1 MQTYEEY
8 LASLQEG
15 QEPLSKE
22 EFDLQ
27 QNQNVEEVEEVE
39 RSAEELAEIQQ
50 NFNQVVSDLPEDNKV
65 NLSFSIAE
73 QAGLSDFGGS
83 GSKRVSEK
91 EFMSSDYA
99 FNRAL
104 EVYDKV
110 SSKDFMADV
119 TEDEIK
125 KEAANIYFDTA
136 NILDY
141 EAEEDKGDKSPE
153 ATALRKFRN
162 TKLREINPETI
173 GTKGY
178 PKGRP
183 YTDQEIAALPEFQEL
198 KRKRQKKFT
207 TPEEYEAYRK
217 ETLGDKYNDFLK
229 WESGDKNIEIP
240 LSAIQAGEDKI
251 FADKLNV
258 AFRDMFDGPG
268 GELIQKN
275 VEILSSLN
283 KNPQEQ
289 FESTVKVK
297 ELIEA
302 DQKIIAQK
310 ENALI
315 KAQQPF
321 VDNINNTK
329 KEIDDLGFS
338 VFDTVGTLEINE
350 DGSIAGGDYITV
362 DYDEAEKKVAE
373 YNDLV
378 EKYKEA
384 YVEYEKQDF
393 EGQYN
398 ILVKDQQNLQK
409 TINKYNSDI
418 QKYAQTGEQ
427 ASKDFLI
434 AKAAGYDYSLTYR
447 AGAAMEDFF
456 IKGGRNFATL
466 TGQTGLKVIKA
477 LVDNPGLEAGI
488 EHTIKNMSESL
499 ANYNQRLAK
508 EREEKLPPALTLDD
522 VEFGASGNGVL
533 QYIGEA
539 LADNSPSIITTFIP
553 AGAAIAG
560 SLKVAGAAGKGF
572 GVMRAAVEAQKAYGL
587 YAMRAAQGIFF
598 AGESGGKYGDILVE
612 EYNKKDRI
620 KQIDD
625 LIDKGGL
632 TDAMR
637 NDLIDEKESLNQM
650 LNTNFS
656 FAQKAFASYG
666 FGATAA
672 LAETMGSLK
681 LVSSV
686 GKAASAYGK
695 IAVKKELY
703 KNATKF
709 SGVLAKGFIRGLRP
723 AITKAMPSEVFEEA
737 FTQIGH
743 NAIDVIALNEDKSI
757 LEGLNADFFVKTAIT
772 SFAIMGPTTMNNTR
786 QILQNEFKTKNE
798 IAQNSKDV
806 NELIVIQQQLEGLK
820 GPQRNELNKRRR
832 ALVKKLGF
840 YDAQILN
847 KLNSMTTSEIKE
859 VAEIGRQQRALATNM
874 RGLAGTGGSIDQNNE
889 YVKAKKSIEDQFNN
903 LENRKNELLGRH
915 DQKMLDKMT
924 QMNKELGIS
933 PNLDLAYSLG
943 LNDFAT
949 NAALTMSD
957 AGKKF
962 TKITSED
969 FNNPEAI
976 RKQLKAEGYT
986 DSQIE
991 TVVEKFTGDTASNAM
1006 YFPETGDILINQGA
1020 IDIRMHSLPAG
1031 QANYAALAPLEELFH
1046 ATISQKGLRVEGE
1059 LRKDAEQSTQQL
1071 LDLIKGKMEVGTPA
1085 QKQKLQ
1091 DLLKRVEL
1099 YKKDGKY
1106 NYEEMLAQ
1114 VNNAMLMG
1122 ALNSSDFVSLPSLK
1136 SFLNKAIS
1144 KIMGDPAW
1152 MLELNEASDVAEF
1165 MRNWQNNILEDKA
1178 VLDQTPPED
1187 EVVAAKPT
1195 IREEAPLESIG
1206 ELPQA
1211 TQAYMELENEVLQQ
1225 GLISA
1230 IKNNTDQQFPLAQA
1244 ITEKNWGLISP
1255 ILNINNQQEMLAA
1268 KEVVVDQLLGRFEG
1282 SGQGKYGPR
1291 NTSLLAGFSLDPNGP
1306 PAQVSTYL
1314 TKTIRT
1320 RKPEIDAAI
1329 ADRTAGPGIDVSTAG
1344 EVAVETA
1351 ETVDTTQLAKKPSET
1366 TGLDVETETRITEAV
1381 KQVYK
1386 GKDVKFAETRNIP
1399 KEVADIY
1406 AEEFGINPQTI
1417 TDKTRNFQKTDSEGL
1432 TKAKQFL
1439 LKNAKDDFA
1448 RLPKTKDDFGKGTFV
1463 PKNVKDALYTD
1474 GELTGSLKDY
1484 MDLIRTKPEK
1494 PIYRDRVSQ
1503 TIRGLLGLH
1512 IRNRMLETAQ
1522 PVQAKRIQQGARFSE
1537 GEVITKKAKQAK
1549 KKRQETISELNDISV
1564 LKNKQQVRKRL
1575 GIKKL
1580 TINEDTRQDIINEI
1594 EAADLPPAAIEN
1606 MGLTTGGA
1614 LRATVGKD
1622 RAKDKALEKWAKENG
1637 VKVKPG
1643 EIFYKTTD
1651 GNYIKGIKK
1660 VINTPEGK
1668 RTVYSQPAVDNLVPN
1683 RNKVFF
1689 GTSDP
1694 NYKRILAKAKKDY
1707 PNAKKPKQVK
1717 STSVEGYF
1725 TDKNLEQSRL
1735 NQDVLYEISKQ
1746 LEKKVKSG
1754 EISIDV
1760 AAALIESGYQATNG
1774 LIKISAPFLYKSDI
1788 IEYGK
1793 DRKGKKYR
1801 EEHNP
1806 PASVVGAS
1814 LVVAIKNGTVDQ
1826 VFPSIRENFTQT
1838 ILSKKS
1844 DEALDVDYKETL
1856 VEGTSIL
1863 NPAGIRYA
1871 AAGINL
1877 NGIKNQFT
1885 GKTMAQELK
1894 IPIKNKSDI
1903 NLESIHYQNE
1913 LILKSKGEIASLDRQ
1928 KLKASLPVQNLKASQ
1943 AQTNAND
1950 FDVILN
1956 NNQRSQQQKDKM
1968 ATSLE
1973 SKGEAIKIKKPKKG
1987 ISVFDFDDTLAK
1999 TKEKVIVNMPDG
2011 NVMEITASDFAKNA
2025 GDLQNQGAEFD
2036 FSNFEDV
2043 AKDTKEGPL
2052 ADLARKRQ
2060 GKFGSGDIFV
2070 LTARPNSA
2078 GPAIKQFLDSIGIN
2092 IPLENITGLEDG
2104 SSQAKVDWV
2113 LNKTAEGYNDF
2124 YFADDSLANVEGV
2137 RQVLDAVDVKNK
2149 VQQAL
2154 ESKGEKLNKDFNK
2167 QLEQVTG
2174 KEAFKK
2180 YSDARARLEGQQKDK
2195 GLFKRFINQFKI
2207 TPSADDFMGLLYAFA
2222 GKGEQGNKHLKF
2234 LKDNLIDPYNKAEQ
2248 ELLSAKVRVANDFAA
2263 LKKQFPNL
2271 KSKKGKNP
2279 LLEEIGIGPYTKSHA
2294 VRVYNWAKQGLEIPG
2309 MSKRDVDALV
2319 KAVEQDNELNVFADE
2334 LGLIQKGEKYPA
2346 PEANW
2351 LAGDIKT
2358 DILRGLDTTFRKK
2371 LMAEFNQ
2378 NSDII
2383 FSKENLNK
2391 IESIYGSKFREALED
2406 SLRRMKS
2413 GSNRPVFVGS
2423 GARIVNEMMDWLNSS
2438 VGAVMFLN
2446 MRSGLLQMISNVN
2459 FINWGDNNIYKAA
2472 KAFASKD
2479 YFPTVLK
2486 LMNSDYLVNRRDGLK
2501 INVNEA
2507 ELADAGRKGGIKGMI
2522 NYILDKGFAI
2532 TRIMDTLAIAT
2543 GGATFF
2549 INRKAALQNR
2559 VNEKTGKLYT
2569 EAEAEQQAFDDFYA
2583 IAEETQQS
2591 SNPSKISQQ
2600 QASFAGR
2607 IILSFQNVTMQYN
2620 RKTKKSIQDL
2630 YNRRKKPGMT
2640 QRESDLSNMS
2650 SIIYY
2655 VGMQNLLFQ
2664 GLQQGLFAL
2673 AFDDDEEDN
2682 EKEKA
2687 NAADIVNGMSDSLL
2701 FGLGF
2706 GGAIVS
2712 TVKNILIRVADE
2724 KEKKTTQYREIIWDV
2739 FNLSPVLDSKVRK
2752 LRTAAKTFD
2761 WNMKEIKRRGW
2772 SIDNPAYLAISQ
2784 IISATTN
2791 LPIDRALQKLNNMR
2805 QATDEQTKTWQR
2817 VALFLGWSGWNFGLP
2832 YWGRQSTIDKEA
2844 KDLEKIKE
2852 KYKNDIR
2859 KFKNMG
2865 FTKKIPLSGPNA
2877 IKPTGEL
2884 GVDYIQ
2890 VERPD
2895 GTLQYYVKPKNKS

>member
-8 LASLQEG
+8 LDSLPEG
-15 QEPLSKE
+15 QQPMSKE
-22 EFDLQ
+22 EFSSQ
-27 QNQNVEEVEEVE
+27 QSESIEQAEEVE
-39 RSAEELAEIQQ
+39 RTAEELAEIRQG
-50 NFNQVVSDLPEDNKV
+50 FNRAVNNLPDNDKI
-65 NLSFSIAE
+65 NLSFSIANK
-73 QAGLSDFGGS
+73 AGLSDYSGS
-83 GSKRVSEK
+83 GSKRVLQK
-91 EFMSSDYA
+91 DFQKSDYA
-99 FNRAL
+99 FNEAL
-104 EVYDKV
+104 KVYDEV
-110 SSKDFMADV
+110 SSKDYMADV

-125 KEAANIYFDTA
+125 NEAANIYFDID

-141 EAEEDKGDKSPE
+141 ETEEDKGDKSPE
-153 ATALRKFRN
+153 ATAVREFRN
-162 TKLREINPETI
+162 KKLNEINPETI
-173 GTKGY
+173 GTRGY

-240 LSAIQAGEDKI
+240 LGAIKAGEDKI

-268 GELIQKN
+268 GDLIQKN

-302 DQKIIAQK
+302 DKKIIAQK

-466 TGQTGLKVIKA
+466 TGQTGLKVIKF

-488 EHTIKNMSESL
+488 DHTIKNMSESL

-560 SLKVAGAAGKGF
+560 GARIAGAAGLSA
-572 GVMRAAVEAQKAYGL
+572 VARNEAAKAAKKYGL

-632 TDAMR
+632 TDTMR

-686 GKAASAYGK
+686 GKAAGAYGK

-874 RGLAGTGGSIDQNNE
+874 RGLVGTGGSIDQNNE
-889 YVKAKKSIEDQFNN
+889 YVKTKKSIKDQFNN

-962 TKITSED
+962 TEITSED

-1020 IDIRMHSLPAG
+1020 IDIRMHSLPVG

-1268 KEVVVDQLLGRFEG
+1268 KEVVIDQLLGRFEG
-1282 SGQGKYGPR
+1282 SGQGKYGSR

-1329 ADRTAGPGIDVSTAG
+1329 ADRTAGPGIDVSTTG

-1537 GEVITKKAKQAK
+1537 GETFTKKQ
-1549 KKRQETISELNDISV
+1549 IDDY
-1564 LKNKQQVRKRL
+1564 
-1575 GIKKL
+1575 KKL
-1580 TINEDTRQDIINEI
+1580 ARARNKNLANEI
-1594 EAADLPPAAIEN
+1594 IGTKTEVNSKNRNKIQQQLQESIEKYGLNENTFNAARFNNSGAQRFRLENGDVVYNLTNGKTIPGIPNGENKNGVKQFKQPTLKEIQDKHGEGVTLVAARNRLYYGKNDPAYI
-1606 MGLTTGGA
+1606 
-1614 LRATVGKD
+1614 
-1622 RAKDKALEKWAKENG
+1622 KALEA
-1637 VKVKPG
+1637 
-1643 EIFYKTTD
+1643 
-1651 GNYIKGIKK
+1651 
-1660 VINTPEGK
+1660 
-1668 RTVYSQPAVDNLVPN
+1668 
-1683 RNKVFF
+1683 
-1689 GTSDP
+1689 
-1694 NYKRILAKAKKDY
+1694 AKKNNKKNQ
-1707 PNAKKPKQVK
+1707 PKFKRVTIKNA
-1717 STSVEGYF
+1717 F
-1725 TDKNLEQSRL
+1725 TDKGQKDSAINMSILKDTMLELEQA
-1735 NQDVLYEISKQ
+1735 
-1746 LEKKVKSG
+1746 VKSG
-1754 EISIDV
+1754 MPLSI
-1760 AAALIESGYQATNG
+1760 AAIIIEGSYQATTG
-1774 LIKISAPFLYKSDI
+1774 LIKVAAPFKYRSKI
-1788 IEYGK
+1788 FEYAKYGK
-1793 DRKGKKYR
+1793 ASDKTGVKYR
-1801 EEHNP
+1801 EEHSP
-1806 PASVVGAS
+1806 PASVIGAS
-1814 LVVAIKNGTVDQ
+1814 LLLGIKNGNVVNVMSDVEKSYMQ
-1826 VFPSIRENFTQT
+1826 IQ
-1838 ILSKKS
+1838 LSKK
-1844 DEALDVDYKETL
+1844 DDTKIDRNNLDSMLPEDTSVLTPNIGVVRLSAANIDLNSIENPFTNKTL
-1856 VEGTSIL
+1856 AEDVGL
-1863 NPAGIRYA
+1863 
-1871 AAGINL
+1871 
-1877 NGIKNQFT
+1877 
-1885 GKTMAQELK
+1885 
-1894 IPIKNKSDI
+1894 PIKNKADI
-1903 NLESIHYQNE
+1903 NLESINYQNE
-1913 LILKSKGEIASLDRQ
+1913 LIIKGKGEITSLDRK
-1928 KLKASLPVQNLKASQ
+1928 KLKASLPVQNLKAKQ
-1943 AQTNAND
+1943 AVKNAGD

-1956 NNQRSQQQKDKM
+1956 NDQRSQQQKDKM
-1968 ATSLE
+1968 LISLE
-1973 SKGEAIKIKKPKKG
+1973 SKGEAIKINKPKKG

-2011 NVMEITASDFAKNA
+2011 SIDEISASEFARTA
-2025 GDLQNQGAEFD
+2025 GDLQDQGAEFD
-2036 FSNFEDV
+2036 FSNFENV
-2043 AKDTKEGPL
+2043 SANTQQGPL

-2078 GPAIKQFLDSIGIN
+2078 GPAIKQFLESIGIN
-2092 IPLENITGLEDG
+2092 IPLKNITGLEDG
-2104 SSQAKVDWV
+2104 SPQAKVDWV

-2154 ESKGEKLNKDFNK
+2154 ESKGERLNKDFNR

-2180 YSDARARLEGQQKDK
+2180 YSDARGRLEGQQKDK
-2195 GLFKRFINQFKI
+2195 GAFKRFIKQFTI
-2207 TPSADDFMGLLYAFA
+2207 TPSAEDFMGLMYAFM
-2222 GKGEQGNKHLKF
+2222 GKGAQGNAHAKF
-2234 LKDNLIDPYNKAEQ
+2234 IKENLMDPYNKAEQ
-2248 ELLSAKVRVANDFAA
+2248 ELISAQVSVANDFAE

-2271 KSKKGKNP
+2271 KSKRGKNP
-2279 LLEEIGIGPYTKSHA
+2279 LLEEIGVGPYTKSQA
-2294 VRVYNWAKQGLEIPG
+2294 IRVYMWNKQGMNIPG
-2309 MSKRDVDALV
+2309 MSQRDVNDLV
-2319 KAVEQDNELNVFADE
+2319 KAVEADNELNVFADE
-2334 LGLIQKGEKYPA
+2334 VALIQKGEQYPA
-2346 PEANW
+2346 PTQNW
-2351 LAGDIKT
+2351 LAGNIASDIMQGLKT
-2358 DILRGLDTTFRKK
+2358 GFRKK
-2371 LMAEFNQ
+2371 LMAEFNE
-2378 NSDII
+2378 NADII

-2391 IESIYGSKFREALED
+2391 IEAVYGSKFREALED
-2406 SLRRMKS
+2406 SLRRMKT
-2413 GSNRPVFVGS
+2413 GSNRPVFVGG
-2423 GARIVNEMMDWLNSS
+2423 GARIVNEMLDWLNSS
-2438 VGAVMFLN
+2438 VGAVMFFN
-2446 MRSGLLQMISNVN
+2446 MRSGLLQLISNVN
-2459 FINWGDNNIYKAA
+2459 FINWGDNNIYDAA
-2472 KAFASKD
+2472 KAFVSKD

-2486 LMNSDYLVNRRDGLK
+2486 LINSDYLVNRRDGLK

-2507 ELADAGRKGGIKGMI
+2507 ELTDAGRKGGVKGMI
-2522 NYILDKGFAI
+2522 NYLLDKGFAI
-2532 TRIMDTLAIAT
+2532 TRIMDSVAIAT

-2549 INRKAALQNR
+2549 INRKKSLQNR
-2559 VNEKTGKLYT
+2559 VNKDTGKLYT

-2591 SNPSKISQQ
+2591 SNPSKISAQ

-2620 RKTKKSIQDL
+2620 RKTKKSIKDL
-2630 YNRRKKPGMT
+2630 YNRRTKPGMT
-2640 QRESDLSNMS
+2640 QRESDLSNLS

-2655 VGMQNLLFQ
+2655 VGVQNLIFNAMQQALF
-2664 GLQQGLFAL
+2664 GL
-2673 AFDDDEEDN
+2673 AFDDEPD
-2682 EKEKA
+2682 EKEKDKAA
-2687 NAADIVNGMSDSLL
+2687 NIVNGMADSLL

-2706 GGAIVS
+2706 GGAIIS
-2712 TVKNILIRVADE
+2712 TVKNVLMRIASE
-2724 KEKKTTQYREIIWDV
+2724 SEKKTTQYRDV
-2739 FNLSPVLDSKVRK
+2739 VWNVFDISPVLDSKVRK

-2761 WNMKEIKRRGW
+2761 WNMKEIKKRGW
-2772 SIDNPAYLAISQ
+2772 SIDNPAYLAVAQ

-2791 LPIDRALQKLNNMR
+2791 LPIDRALQKLNNLR
-2805 QATDEQTKTWQR
+2805 QATDEETKTWQR
-2817 VALFLGWSGWNFGLP
+2817 VALALGWSGWNFGLP

-2844 KDLEKIKE
+2844 KDEEKVKE
-2852 KYKNDIR
+2852 KFKEDVR
-2859 KFKNMG
+2859 KAKAMG
-2865 FTKKIPLSGPNA
+2865 FTKRVPFTGPKSG
-2877 IKPTGEL
+2877 KPSGKL
-2884 GVDYIQ
+2884 GVDYVAI
-2890 VERPD
+2890 ERYD
-2895 GTLQYYVKPKNKS
+2895 GLIQYYKKP